1 MLLRQLKSTRET
13 DRGSTQ
19 PAPSPCWEV
28 YFLIFLFL
36 LSPLWCSRM
45 QHHWYL
51 LDIMEYLW
59 NRLGENHTLRG
70 QLAGNNFKL
79 CGILELNR

>member
-28 YFLIFLFL
+28 HFLISS
-36 LSPLWCSRM
+36 LSIVVQQNAASLVSLGY
-45 QHHWYL
+45 HAVF
-51 LDIMEYLW
+51 MEQTRRKSHLKGSVGW
-59 NRLGENHTLRG
+59 K
-70 QLAGNNFKL
+70 QF
-79 CGILELNR
+79 